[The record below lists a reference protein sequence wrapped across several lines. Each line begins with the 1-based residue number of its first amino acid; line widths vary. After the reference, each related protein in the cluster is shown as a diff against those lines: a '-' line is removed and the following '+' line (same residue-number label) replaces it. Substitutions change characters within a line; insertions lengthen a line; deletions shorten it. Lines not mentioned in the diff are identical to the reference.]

1 MNQDLSQISQEVTFG
16 IFRNEKIGGSFF
28 SCDSTLSSKSEN
40 SRSLKMSDFSKMAD
54 FDKKVADFFRRCL
67 TIENSK

>member
-28 SCDSTLSSKSEN
+28 NSDSTLSSTSEN

-54 FDKKVADFFRRCL
+54 FDKKWLILSDVAWQ
-67 TIENSK
+67 